1 MYNIKRSSQKIK
13 FGDKEVD
20 KKKFYSS
27 KEAILLDSID
37 LSKIVVSSRWKLND
51 TTYKYFCGYLNNDTT
66 GSSSSEC
73 IIKPLCVILPQ
84 MNGYIKYFDDG
95 GKNMSFVTDDN
106 QVYKKYNE
114 IWNVVKGLLKLKF
127 AASPIRND
135 KYILAKLKIFQKK
148 NLTTFNNNNNIV
160 PTEKNHYIWI
170 SAIDIDSVLKID
182 KKSYPQAYLEECKY
196 KLKKRKLVSFIDSEI
211 IDDSDSDID
220 SDIDCHNN
228 FSVPD
233 SYVVM

>member
-1 MYNIKRSSQKIK
+1 MSSQNIK

-20 KKKFYSS
+20 KKTFYSS

-51 TTYKYFCGYLNNDTT
+51 TTYKYFCGYLNNDV
-66 GSSSSEC
+66 
-73 IIKPLCVILPQ
+73 IKTLCVILPQ

-95 GKNMSFVTDDN
+95 GKNMSFVTDDEK
-106 QVYKKYNE
+106 VYEKYDE
-114 IWNVVKGLLKLKF
+114 IWNVVKSLLKLKF

-135 KYILAKLKIFQKK
+135 KYILAKLKIFKKK
-148 NLTTFNNNNNIV
+148 NLTTFNNKNII
-160 PTEKNHYIWI
+160 PIEKNHYICI
-170 SAIDIDSVLKID
+170 PAIDIDSVLKID
-182 KKSYPQAYLEECKY
+182 KKAYPQAYLEECKY
-196 KLKKRKLVSFIDSEI
+196 KLKKRKIVSFIDSEI

-220 SDIDCHNN
+220 SNINSHND
-228 FSVPD
+228 FSVSD